1 MALSRIRVTIIVGT
15 RPEVIKLAPLARA
28 LNESDWAELTVLS
41 SGQHTDLFQ
50 DAARSFGFE
59 SQITLDLGLQS
70 RSLAELGSGL
80 LHQISEKLESDRPD
94 LVLVHGDTATA
105 LYGSLAAF
113 YLGIPV
119 AHVEAG
125 LRTGN
130 LALPFPEESNRRLIG
145 AIATY
150 HLAPTKSAA
159 RNLQREGV
167 ESQSILISGNTIVD
181 AVRMIHSR
189 HISDPNWT
197 RANMSSLLEGP
208 LSDVGDGKLALVT
221 LHRREN
227 QDSLIADYLKALFS
241 AAVEHPDWQFVY
253 PVHPSPA
260 VVRVTQEIGAPP
272 PNFNMVPPLDYLS
285 FLHLLSKASLVV
297 SDSGGIQEECAVF
310 RVPILICRDVT
321 ERPEVL
327 DSGFG
332 QLVGG
337 SAAALEQML
346 STFLT
351 PGSKASGW
359 MNDTPAV
366 PDLTGE
372 FGDGHSSELIS
383 EWLRQQLVSASS

>member
-1 MALSRIRVTIIVGT
+1 MARSRLKVTIIVGT
-15 RPEVIKLAPLARA
+15 RPEVIKFAPLARV
-28 LNESDWAELTVLS
+28 LKDSDWAELTVLS

-50 DAARSFGFE
+50 DAARSFDFE
-59 SQITLDLGLQS
+59 SQVSLDLGLKS

-80 LHQISEKLESDRPD
+80 LHLISERLDSNRPD

-130 LALPFPEESNRRLIG
+130 LALPFPEESNRKLIG

-159 RNLQREGV
+159 RSLQREGV
-167 ESQSILISGNTIVD
+167 DSRAILISGNTIVD

-197 RANMSSLLEGP
+197 RANMSALLEGP
-208 LSDVGDGKLALVT
+208 LSGVGDGKLALVT

-227 QDSLIADYLKALFS
+227 QESLISDYLKVLFS
-241 AAVEHPDWQFVY
+241 AAADHPEWQFVY

-260 VVRVTQEIGAPP
+260 VVRVTQSIGTPP
-272 PNFNMVPPLDYLS
+272 LNFSMVPPLDYLS

-297 SDSGGIQEECAVF
+297 SDSGGIQEECTVF
-310 RVPILICRDVT
+310 KVPILICRDVT

-337 SAAALEQML
+337 NAAALEQL
-346 STFLT
+346 LATFLARE
-351 PGSKASGW
+351 SKAGGW
-359 MNDTPAV
+359 RENTPAT

-372 FGDGHSSELIS
+372 FGAGYASELIS
-383 EWLRQQLVSASS
+383 DWLRQQLVATSS